1 MTVSHIQLQA
11 HVSSEKQ
18 EVVGTMNGVENII
31 FSSRRKVISDVA
43 APTADGKLF
52 QGRGT
57 ATANA
62 QSPKVDHGTAG
73 TVSVVDVDH
82 PTDALK

>member
-1 MTVSHIQLQA
+1 MTLSHIQLQA

-18 EVVGTMNGVENII
+18 EVVGTMNGVENI
-31 FSSRRKVISDVA
+31 FSSRRKVMSDVA

-52 QGRGT
+52 HGRGA

-62 QSPKVDHGTAG
+62 QSPKVDHGTAR

-82 PTDALK
+82 PTDALT